1 MKFLLKI
8 IIVLYNDLCCWMF
21 FYLLEVYYLKVM
33 IKKYWYKVYFCYFYV
48 YFNKGY
54 MLVKDF
60 LWVDNFLC
68 VDNFKSENFY

>member
-1 MKFLLKI
+1 MLLIFFLFIRGLLFESNDKEIFDDIKFI
-8 IIVLYNDLCCWMF
+8 FVI
-21 FYLLEVYYLKVM
+21 
-33 IKKYWYKVYFCYFYV
+33 FYV